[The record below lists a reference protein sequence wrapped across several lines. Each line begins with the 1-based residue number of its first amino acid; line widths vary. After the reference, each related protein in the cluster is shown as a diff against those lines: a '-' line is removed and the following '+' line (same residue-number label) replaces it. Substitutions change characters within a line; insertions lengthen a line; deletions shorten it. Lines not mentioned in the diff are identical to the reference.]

1 MLKNNR
7 VTAFI
12 VSELLREN
20 QQERGGGKGG
30 GSVGGVKLSS
40 TQIRVKSEMFFV
52 NFRQFVER
60 LSVLS
65 N

>member
-30 GSVGGVKLSS
+30 GECGGVKLSS

>member
-12 VSELLREN
+12 VWELLREN
-20 QQERGGGKGG
+20 QQERGGGAQ
-30 GSVGGVKLSS
+30 KLSS